1 MARINLSIP
10 DELKSRMDTLNLNWS
25 AIAQTAFSNAIQT
38 AALKDFSEDEQCL
51 VTEVGLLRLRELK
64 AQNVQLQYAEA
75 IQEGRQWALHIAEY
89 EDLRLLARLRDVI
102 TEKGNAAKYFNDW
115 DSSCEGRGGRAWVS
129 ADNDAWAE
137 GFIKGAGEIFD
148 LV

>member
-38 AALKDFSEDEQCL
+38 AALKDFSADERCL
-51 VTEVGLLRLRELK
+51 FTDVGLFRLRELK
-64 AQNVQLQYAEA
+64 AQNVQVQYAEA
-75 IQEGRQWALHIAEY
+75 IHEGRQWALHIAEY
-89 EDLRLLARLRDVI
+89 EDLRLLAALRDVI
-102 TEKGNAAKYFNDW
+102 AEKGNAARYFNEW
-115 DSSCEGRGGRAWVS
+115 DSSCEVRGGRAWVN